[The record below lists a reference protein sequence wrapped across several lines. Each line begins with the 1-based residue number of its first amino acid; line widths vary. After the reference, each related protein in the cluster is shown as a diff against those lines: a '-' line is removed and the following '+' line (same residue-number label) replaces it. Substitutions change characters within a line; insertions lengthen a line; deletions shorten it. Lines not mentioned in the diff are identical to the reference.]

1 MIFLEFACSTLVQ
14 KSWYNKSAFE
24 TSYPSSEGTQTGVAA
39 EIREGNRA
47 AVSAMRE
54 VGSISAINE

>member
-1 MIFLEFACSTLVQ
+1 VQ